1 MLIGGAHPHGP
12 PKPGPD
18 EHEHSRST
26 YIYLEDQA
34 QHDHLDIKQKEI
46 SIKTLASTKHEFKIF
61 ISFAFSI
68 FYALSVS
75 KIF

>member
-46 SIKTLASTKHEFKIF
+46 NPQKNHVNNTPSE
-61 ISFAFSI
+61 
-68 FYALSVS
+68 
-75 KIF
+75 